1 MDINENYKAREQ
13 ENCESSEQ
21 QDDSVDENVP
31 HTSNSCDTVRDASLD
46 ESAEIVKEQSPNIS
60 NKSCDTVEDVKLDE
74 SPEVVKNKSPNTSN
88 ESQEEAFKPDEQL
101 EIAKDKSDTHHEAA
115 DTSSEGCLE
124 IDLDE
129 DELDSMIVD
138 QNERA
143 LVSKDKQPQE
153 NEEKVQ
159 HEDDENE
166 LQESETYI
174 VEALSSSEDE
184 SSTREYLVEA
194 KDCDDVLRSNTPCSS
209 DLVALEKVP
218 DIAESPPL
226 PTLLPLPGSMPNKSS
241 DLFRLLTTST
251 SAAQRNENDIPMRE
265 LQPIPENQLNS
276 STFAPIQDDNM
287 RDDIEQFLGTPEPFK
302 PTSADLFL
310 DSSVSKPTSAN
321 SSISSNDGKFKI
333 VDSLLDKIRRKNSDS
348 SGSEI
353 LSKVHQRFS
362 EEEED
367 LLVEIEAPVK
377 FKKFGNNPQ
386 LMSTPV
392 ITNQRFTSAFTNS
405 EEEYNRT
412 VAKHKPVKR
421 HIVQEDKSQMGS
433 KSEPPRMR
441 APDVPSNHQRP
452 RTLAEKRQLVNNR
465 NVKMLMVEQESRI
478 YKQVQRK
485 NHKME
490 INYNLLDSM
499 MREDVPIN
507 HGPWKVL
514 TWLRTREG
522 AYIHQSLNLD
532 GAEYKLIGSR
542 GNHAVKYLPPQSSKP
557 LEKYQTTTLRSTR
570 CCIGGRIKK
579 RVAEAL
585 MNMPSIKRFVLDDT
599 TDQYKRLETKFLDNQ
614 LVSIKP
620 RPLARKIEFINK
632 NRKLLSGD
640 EDSAFLGDY
649 LKFEMPNINIELE
662 TVPRAP
668 IDPTAKKYLREILPY
683 RDLDE
688 NWCEFALSALA
699 TNDETKTFKFMVP
712 YQDNKQ
718 NILVRKI
725 IRCKEDTEK
734 LRIPVYEDGED
745 DVDEM
750 EWTFAENANKDDP
763 VEVEVIEIIKDLTN
777 SVFINLNDDLFTLV
791 DSYDRKISSDI
802 SPIKTKEAIDE
813 LSTIVKPDQSAKRVM
828 KELKR
833 LNANV
838 YKPESQCVE
847 DVS

>member
-1 MDINENYKAREQ
+1 MDINDNYNAREKN
-13 ENCESSEQ
+13 NCESSEQ
-21 QDDSVDENVP
+21 SDDIVDENATI
-31 HTSNSCDTVRDASLD
+31 TSNQTCDTVRDVNSD
-46 ESAEIVKEQSPNIS
+46 ESPEIVKETSPNIS
-60 NKSCDTVEDVKLDE
+60 IESCNTVEDEKPDE
-74 SPEVVKNKSPNTSN
+74 LSEIVKNKSPSTSN
-88 ESQEEAFKPDEQL
+88 ESRDIVENF
-101 EIAKDKSDTHHEAA
+101 KSDELPVIMTNKPETHHEAA

-129 DELDSMIVD
+129 DELDSMNFD

-143 LVSKDKQPQE
+143 LVSKDEQPQE
-153 NEEKVQ
+153 NREKIEEEEK
-159 HEDDENE
+159 ES
-166 LQESETYI
+166 QEFETYI
-174 VEALSSSEDE
+174 VEAISGSED
-184 SSTREYLVEA
+184 SNLTQDYLVEA
-194 KDCDDVLRSNTPCSS
+194 QECDDVIQSNTPSS
-209 DLVALEKVP
+209 NDLEKAP
-218 DIAESPPL
+218 NLAESTSL
-226 PTLLPLPGSMPNKSS
+226 PTLLPLPKCLPDKSS

-251 SAAQRNENDIPMRE
+251 SAAQRNENDIPMPE
-265 LQPIPENQLNS
+265 LQPMPESQLNS
-276 STFAPIQDDNM
+276 TTFAPIQDDNM
-287 RDDIEQFLGTPEPFK
+287 RDDIEQFLGTPEPLK
-302 PTSADLFL
+302 PTSNDLFL
-310 DSSVSKPTSAN
+310 DSSVSKPRSTN

-353 LSKVHQRFS
+353 PPKVQLIFS
-362 EEEED
+362 EEEDD

-377 FKKFGNNPQ
+377 FRKFGNNPH
-386 LMSTPV
+386 LMSTPIV
-392 ITNQRFTSAFTNS
+392 TNQRFTSAFTNS

-412 VAKHKPVKR
+412 VAKHKPVKG
-421 HIVQEDKSQMGS
+421 HSVQEDKSQMGS

-452 RTLAEKRQLVNNR
+452 RTLAEKRQMVNNR

-485 NHKME
+485 YQKME
-490 INYNLLDSM
+490 INYNLLDAM
-499 MREDVPIN
+499 MHEDVPSN

-522 AYIHQSLNLD
+522 AYIHQYLSLD
-532 GAEYKLIGSR
+532 GEEYKLIGSR
-542 GNHAVKYLPPQSSKP
+542 GNHAVKFLPPQSSKP

-585 MNMPSIKRFVLDDT
+585 INMPSIKRFVLDDT
-599 TDQYKRLETKFLDNQ
+599 TDQYKRLDTKFLDNQ

-620 RPLARKIEFINK
+620 RPLSRKIEFINK
-632 NRKLLSGD
+632 NRKSLSGD

-649 LKFEMPNINIELE
+649 AKFDMPKINIELKV
-662 TVPRAP
+662 VPRTP
-668 IDPTAKKYLREILPY
+668 LDPVAKKYLREILPY

-699 TNDETKTFKFMVP
+699 TDDENKTFKFAVP

-718 NILVRKI
+718 NILVRNI

-750 EWTFAENANKDDP
+750 EWTFAKNADKDDP
-763 VEVEVIEIIKDLTN
+763 VEVEIIEIIKDLTN

-791 DSYDRKISSDI
+791 DPFDRKILSDI

-813 LSTIVKPDQSAKRVM
+813 LSTIVKPDKSAKRVM
-828 KELKR
+828 NELKR

-838 YKPESQCVE
+838 YKSESQCVE